1 MIRPATVD
9 DLPRLLEIG
18 ERFWSVSPWAAMGLE
33 RDDVAICAQL
43 ERSIEQGGC
52 FVGEVGVIFG
62 FLAPIWASPANMIAV
77 ELAWWGPGEGR
88 QLREAFEAWAQERGA
103 VGVQMS
109 TLGAA
114 WDDDTAAS
122 LRAAG
127 YHKAEQGWFKR
138 F

>member
-1 MIRPATVD
+1 MIRQATVD
-9 DLPRLLEIG
+9 DLPRLLEMA
-18 ERFWSVSPWAAMGLE
+18 ETFWSISPWAKMGLE

-43 ERSIEQGGC
+43 ERAIEQGGC
-52 FVGEVGVIFG
+52 FVGRVGGIFG
-62 FLAPIWASPANMIAV
+62 FLAPIWASPGNMIAV

-88 QLREAFEAWAQERGA
+88 QLREAFEGWARERGA

-114 WDDDTAAS
+114 WDDDTAAG